1 MSKSNFIVRG
11 GADFSGI
18 QREMNKTEK
27 SLKGFEGRING
38 MFKGVSEGLG
48 IDLGALT
55 KVGLIAAATKKLV
68 DFGKASIGVAA
79 DAVEVQNVV
88 DVTFGKMAKDVD
100 DFAENS
106 VKAYGLSSLAAKH
119 HASTMGAM
127 LKSSGIQGK
136 AVRDMALDLTALA
149 ADMASFYNL
158 DNDVAFQKIM
168 SGMSGMTQPLKEL
181 GINMNIANIEAFAM
195 ANGVNKAWQEMG
207 QAEQTMW
214 RYNYLLS
221 VTKDAQGDF
230 SREIGTWSNQVKI
243 LTMQWEELM
252 GLIGQALIKILLPVV
267 KVLNKALEAI
277 IKIVKGIGE
286 IYTMI
291 TGKEVSV
298 DTKSNTDML
307 GSMPDDKG
315 LKPMLDLPKAN
326 KDIGKTGGKAA
337 KGQKDLGKGID
348 KASKAAK
355 KALAP
360 FDELNILQKNLM
372 DNINGG
378 KSPGGS
384 GPGGGKGPGGLGS
397 FDEGINDM
405 VGNMENTMKTK
416 KTADDMKS
424 IFDDFFTWFMN
435 KWKKLKQTLEMPI
448 KVPAPVFAA
457 IPSPVYNPDWGLV
470 PPLVPVP
477 VFPPIPVPVYNP
489 DWGLDPPPIPQLVF
503 PPILHEEYDLS
514 LETVKAITSGAY
526 ENIKVKT
533 GELKT
538 NVATQWQQMNER
550 VKSETAT
557 MQQRLATTWGVIGAN
572 YQTHRQNMGVIS
584 AGIATVM
591 AANAARGVTTSG
603 RNQNA
608 GLSAMQRS
616 MLSFGR
622 NIGIVAA
629 GASMA
634 LARNLGSGLNAG
646 IRNFNS
652 FFRSTRPAMQ
662 SWASGLLRM
671 SADWGRSFVSNIA
684 SALSTAWSNI
694 RSFASSTGGKL
705 KGWFSENKG
714 TVAKTAIVAGAVV
727 AAGTIALTFPASIP
741 FVAGG
746 LASIP
751 ALAKGGI
758 TNGEMLALVG
768 DNPGGREVVSPL
780 DDLMDMIQVA
790 VSESGSN
797 GSGDV
802 YLTVKIGEDILA
814 EKVASEINRKS
825 RSSGESI
832 IEI

>member
-1 MSKSNFIVRG
+1 MNKSNFIVRG
-11 GADFSGI
+11 GADFSQI
-18 QREMNKTEK
+18 KQEMDKTQK
-27 SLKGFEGRING
+27 QFKGFQSTLSNG
-38 MFKGVSEGLG
+38 LSTLG
-48 IDLGALT
+48 KLTGITLGTAAL
-55 KVGLIAAATKKLV
+55 VN
-68 DFGKASIGVAA
+68 FGKQAIKVSSDI
-79 DAVEVQNVV
+79 EEIQNVTDTV
-88 DVTFGKMAKDVD
+88 FGSMAKDID
-100 DFAENS
+100 NFS
-106 VKAYGLSSLAAKH
+106 KGLIESHGMGELTAKKY
-119 HASTMGAM
+119 ASYLGAM
-127 LKSSGIQGK
+127 MKSSGIQGD
-136 AVRDMALDLTALA
+136 AVRQMSKDLALLT

-158 DNDVAFQKIM
+158 ESDEMFQKMMSAM
-168 SGMSGMTQPLKEL
+168 SGMPMPMKQL
-181 GINMNIANIEAFAM
+181 GINMNIANLEAFALSQ
-195 ANGVNKAWQEMG
+195 GIRKSWQEMT
-207 QAEQTMW
+207 QAEQVMI
-214 RYNYLLS
+214 RYQYLMAA
-221 VTKDAQGDF
+221 TGDAQGDF
-230 SREIGTWSNQVKI
+230 ARNNWNWAHSVKI
-243 LTMQWEELM
+243 LGEKWQEFMGIVGKGLQVVILPLVK
-252 GLIGQALIKILLPVV
+252 GLIKVLDVLIKIA
-267 KVLNKALEAI
+267 KS
-277 IKIVKGIGE
+277 IGE

-298 DTKSNTDML
+298 DTKSNT
-307 GSMPDDKG
+307 SMPDEKEMG
-315 LKPMLDLPKAN
+315 PMLDIPKMN

-337 KGQKDLGKGID
+337 KGEKDLGKGID
-348 KASKAAK
+348 KAAKAAK
-355 KALAP
+355 KAIAP
-360 FDELNILQKNLM
+360 FDELNILQKNLI
-372 DNINGG
+372 DGSKG
-378 KSPGGS
+378 SPGKG
-384 GPGGGKGPGGLGS
+384 GGGGGKGPGGLGG
-397 FDEGINDM
+397 FDDGINNM

-448 KVPAPVFAA
+448 KVPAPIFAEL
-457 IPSPVYNPDWGLV
+457 PNPVYNPDWGLV

-477 VFPPIPVPVYNP
+477 VFPPIPVPVYQP
-489 DWGLDPPPIPQLVF
+489 DWGLNPPPVPQVVF

-514 LETVKAITSGAY
+514 LETVKALTSGAY

-550 VKSETAT
+550 VKSETTT
-557 MQQRLATTWGVIGAN
+557 MQQRLAATWGAIGAN
-572 YQTHRQNMGVIS
+572 YQIHRQNMGVIS
-584 AGIATVM
+584 AGIAAVM
-591 AANAARGVTTSG
+591 IANTSRGVLTSG

-646 IRNFNS
+646 VRNFNS

-780 DDLMDMIQVA
+780 DDLMEMIQVA
-790 VSESGSN
+790 VNESGGN
-797 GSGDV
+797 GSGDI
-802 YLTVKIGEDILA
+802 YLTVKIGEDTLA

-825 RSSGESI
+825 RSSGQSI

>member
-11 GADFSGI
+11 GADFSQI
-18 QREMNKTEK
+18 KREMDKTQK
-27 SLKGFEGRING
+27 QFKGFQ
-38 MFKGVSEGLG
+38 S
-48 IDLGALT
+48 ALT
-55 KVGLIAAATKKLV
+55 TGLSTLGKLTGITLGTAALV
-68 DFGKASIGVAA
+68 NFGKQAIKTSSDLEEI
-79 DAVEVQNVV
+79 QNVTDTV
-88 DVTFGKMAKDVD
+88 FGSMARDVD
-100 DFAENS
+100 EFSKTLIES
-106 VKAYGLSSLAAKH
+106 HGIGELSAKKY
-119 HASTMGAM
+119 ASYMGAM
-127 LKSSGIQGK
+127 LKSSGIQGD
-136 AVRDMALDLTALA
+136 AVRQMSKDLTLLT

-158 DNDVAFQKIM
+158 ETDEMFQKIM
-168 SGMSGMTQPLKEL
+168 SGMSGQSMPLKQL
-181 GINMNIANIEAFAM
+181 GINMNIANLEAFALQQ
-195 ANGVNKAWQEMG
+195 GIRKSWQEMN
-207 QAEQTMW
+207 QAEQVML
-214 RYNYLLS
+214 RYNYLMA
-221 VTKDAQGDF
+221 VTGDAQGDF
-230 SREIGTWSNQVKI
+230 ARNNWNWAHSVKI
-243 LTMQWEELM
+243 LGEKWQEFLGIVGKGLQVVILPLVK
-252 GLIGQALIKILLPVV
+252 GLIKVLDVLIKIA
-267 KVLNKALEAI
+267 KS
-277 IKIVKGIGE
+277 IGE

-307 GSMPDDKG
+307 GPMPDDKD

-360 FDELNILQKNLM
+360 FDELNILQKNLI

-378 KSPGGS
+378 NGS
-384 GPGGGKGPGGLGS
+384 GGLGSGGGKGPGGLGS
-397 FDEGINDM
+397 FDEGINNM

-503 PPILHEEYDLS
+503 PPLLHEEYDLS
-514 LETVKAITSGAY
+514 LETVKALTVGAY

-533 GELKT
+533 VELKT
-538 NVATQWQQMNER
+538 NVTTQWQQMNER

-557 MQQRLATTWGVIGAN
+557 MKQRIATTWGAIEAN
-572 YQTHRQNMGVIS
+572 YKTHRQNMGVIS

-591 AANAARGVTTSG
+591 AANAARGVMTSG

-608 GLSAMQRS
+608 GLSSMQRS
-616 MLSFGR
+616 MLAFGR
-622 NIGIVAA
+622 NVGVMAA

-652 FFRSTRPAMQ
+652 FFRSTVPAMR

-684 SALSTAWSNI
+684 NALSSAWRNI
-694 RSFASSTGGKL
+694 KSFASSTGGKL
-705 KGWFSENKG
+705 QGWFSENKG
-714 TVAKTAIVAGAVV
+714 TIAKTAIVAGAVV

-780 DDLMDMIQVA
+780 DDLMGMIQTA
-790 VSESGSN
+790 VNESNNNTNNSDRPLEVNLIVNDTKLGRAVINSIN
-797 GSGDV
+797 SLQKQEG
-802 YLTVKIGEDILA
+802 KILLDL
-814 EKVASEINRKS
+814 
-825 RSSGESI
+825 
-832 IEI
+832 

>member
-1 MSKSNFIVRG
+1 MAKSNFIVRG
-11 GADFSGI
+11 GADFSQI
-18 QREMNKTEK
+18 KQEMDKTQK
-27 SLKGFEGRING
+27 QFKGF
-38 MFKGVSEGLG
+38 KSTLSSGLSTLGKLTG
-48 IDLGALT
+48 ITLGTAAL
-55 KVGLIAAATKKLV
+55 VN
-68 DFGKASIGVAA
+68 FGKQAIKTSSDLEEI
-79 DAVEVQNVV
+79 QNVTDTV
-88 DVTFGKMAKDVD
+88 FGSMAKDVD
-100 DFAENS
+100 EFSKTLIES
-106 VKAYGLSSLAAKH
+106 HGIGELSAKKY
-119 HASTMGAM
+119 ASYMGAM
-127 LKSSGIQGK
+127 LKSSGIQGD
-136 AVRDMALDLTALA
+136 AVRQMSKDLTLLT

-158 DNDVAFQKIM
+158 ETDEMFQKIM
-168 SGMSGMTQPLKEL
+168 SGMSGQSMPLKQL
-181 GINMNIANIEAFAM
+181 GINMNIANLEAFALSQ
-195 ANGVNKAWQEMG
+195 GIRKSWQEMN
-207 QAEQTMW
+207 QAEQVML
-214 RYNYLLS
+214 RYNYLMA
-221 VTKDAQGDF
+221 VTGDAQGDF
-230 SREIGTWSNQVKI
+230 ARNNWNWAHSVKI
-243 LTMQWEELM
+243 LGEKWQEFLGIVGK
-252 GLIGQALIKILLPVV
+252 GLQVVVLPLVKGLTKVLDVLIKIA
-267 KVLNKALEAI
+267 KS
-277 IKIVKGIGE
+277 IGE

-298 DTKSNTDML
+298 DTKSDTSL
-307 GSMPDDKG
+307 PDEKEMG
-315 LKPMLDLPKAN
+315 PMLDLPKIN

-337 KGQKDLGKGID
+337 KGEKDLGKGID
-348 KASKAAK
+348 KAAKAAK

-360 FDELNILQKNLM
+360 FDELNILQRNLV

-384 GPGGGKGPGGLGS
+384 GSGGGKGLGG
-397 FDEGINDM
+397 FDDGINNM

-435 KWKKLKQTLEMPI
+435 KWKKLKQTLEIPI
-448 KVPAPVFAA
+448 KVPAPIFTEL
-457 IPSPVYNPDWGLV
+457 PSPIYNPDWGLV

-477 VFPPIPVPVYNP
+477 VFPPIPAPVYNP
-489 DWGLDPPPIPQLVF
+489 DWGLDPPPVPQVVF

-514 LETVKAITSGAY
+514 LETVKALTSGAY

-550 VKSETAT
+550 VKSETTT
-557 MQQRLATTWGVIGAN
+557 MQQRLAATWGAIGAN

-591 AANAARGVTTSG
+591 AANAARGVMTSG

-608 GLSAMQRS
+608 GLSSMQRS
-616 MLSFGR
+616 MLAFGR
-622 NIGIVAA
+622 NVGVMAA
-629 GASMA
+629 GASTA

-652 FFRSTRPAMQ
+652 FFRSTIPAMR

-684 SALSTAWSNI
+684 SALSSAWRNI
-694 RSFASSTGGKL
+694 KSFASSTGGKL
-705 KGWFSENKG
+705 QGWFSENKA
-714 TVAKTAIVAGAVV
+714 TIAKTAIVAGAVV

-780 DDLMDMIQVA
+780 DDLMGMIQTA
-790 VSESGSN
+790 VNESNNNTNNSDRPLEVNLIVNDTKLGRAVISSIN
-797 GSGDV
+797 SLQKQEG
-802 YLTVKIGEDILA
+802 KILLDL
-814 EKVASEINRKS
+814 
-825 RSSGESI
+825 
-832 IEI
+832 

>member
-11 GADFSGI
+11 GADFSQI
-18 QREMNKTEK
+18 KQEMDKTQK
-27 SLKGFEGRING
+27 QFKGFQ
-38 MFKGVSEGLG
+38 STLSTGLSTIGKLTG
-48 IDLGALT
+48 ITLGTAAL
-55 KVGLIAAATKKLV
+55 VN
-68 DFGKASIGVAA
+68 FGKQAIKVSSDI
-79 DAVEVQNVV
+79 EEIQNVTDTV
-88 DVTFGKMAKDVD
+88 FGSMAKDID
-100 DFAENS
+100 NFS
-106 VKAYGLSSLAAKH
+106 KGLIESHGMGELTAKKY
-119 HASTMGAM
+119 ASYLGAM
-127 LKSSGIQGK
+127 MKSSGIQGD
-136 AVRDMALDLTALA
+136 AVRQMSKDLALLT

-158 DNDVAFQKIM
+158 ESDEMFQKMMSAM
-168 SGMSGMTQPLKEL
+168 SGMPMPMKQL
-181 GINMNIANIEAFAM
+181 GINMNIANLEAFALSQ
-195 ANGVNKAWQEMG
+195 GIKKSWQEMS
-207 QAEQTMW
+207 QAEQVMI
-214 RYNYLLS
+214 RYQYLMAA
-221 VTKDAQGDF
+221 TGDAQGDF
-230 SREIGTWSNQVKI
+230 ARNNWNWAHSVKI
-243 LTMQWEELM
+243 LGEKWQEFMGIVGKGLQVVILPLVK
-252 GLIGQALIKILLPVV
+252 GLIKVLDLLIKIA
-267 KVLNKALEAI
+267 KS
-277 IKIVKGIGE
+277 IGE

-298 DTKSNTDML
+298 DTKSNT
-307 GSMPDDKG
+307 SMPDEKEMG
-315 LKPMLDLPKAN
+315 PMLDIPKIN

-337 KGQKDLGKGID
+337 KGEKDLGKGID
-348 KASKAAK
+348 KAAKAAK

-360 FDELNILQKNLM
+360 FDELNILQKNLV

-384 GPGGGKGPGGLGS
+384 GSGGGKGPGGLGG
-397 FDEGINDM
+397 FDDGINNM

-435 KWKKLKQTLEMPI
+435 KWKKLKQTLEIPI
-448 KVPAPVFAA
+448 KVPAPIFAEL
-457 IPSPVYNPDWGLV
+457 PNPVYNPDWGLV

-477 VFPPIPVPVYNP
+477 VFPPIPAPVYNP

-503 PPILHEEYDLS
+503 PPLLHEEYDLS
-514 LETVKAITSGAY
+514 LETVKALTSGAY

-802 YLTVKIGEDILA
+802 YLTVKIGEDTLA

>member
-1 MSKSNFIVRG
+1 LSKSNFIVRG
-11 GADFSGI
+11 GADFSQI
-18 QREMNKTEK
+18 KQEMDKTQK
-27 SLKGFEGRING
+27 QFKGFQ
-38 MFKGVSEGLG
+38 STLSTGLSTIGKLTG
-48 IDLGALT
+48 ITLGTAAL
-55 KVGLIAAATKKLV
+55 VN
-68 DFGKASIGVAA
+68 FGKQAIKVSSDI
-79 DAVEVQNVV
+79 EEIQNVTDTV
-88 DVTFGKMAKDVD
+88 FGSMAKDID
-100 DFAENS
+100 NFS
-106 VKAYGLSSLAAKH
+106 KGLIESHGMGELTAKKY
-119 HASTMGAM
+119 ASYLGAM
-127 LKSSGIQGK
+127 MKSSGIQGD
-136 AVRDMALDLTALA
+136 AVRQMSKDLALLT

-158 DNDVAFQKIM
+158 ESDEMFQKMMSAM
-168 SGMSGMTQPLKEL
+168 SGMPMPMKQL
-181 GINMNIANIEAFAM
+181 GINMNIANLEAFALSQ
-195 ANGVNKAWQEMG
+195 GIKKSWQEMS
-207 QAEQTMW
+207 QAEQVMI
-214 RYNYLLS
+214 RYQYLMAA
-221 VTKDAQGDF
+221 TGDAQGDF
-230 SREIGTWSNQVKI
+230 ARNNWNWAHSVKI
-243 LTMQWEELM
+243 LGEKWQEFMGIVGKGLQVVILPLVK
-252 GLIGQALIKILLPVV
+252 GLIKVLDLLIKIA
-267 KVLNKALEAI
+267 KS
-277 IKIVKGIGE
+277 IGE

-298 DTKSNTDML
+298 DTKSNT
-307 GSMPDDKG
+307 SMPDEKEMG
-315 LKPMLDLPKAN
+315 PMLDIPKIN

-337 KGQKDLGKGID
+337 KGEKDLGKGID
-348 KASKAAK
+348 KAAKAAK

-360 FDELNILQKNLM
+360 FDELNILQKNLV

-384 GPGGGKGPGGLGS
+384 GSGGGKGPGGLGG
-397 FDEGINDM
+397 FDDGINNM

-435 KWKKLKQTLEMPI
+435 KWKKLKQTLEIPI
-448 KVPAPVFAA
+448 KVPAPIFAEL
-457 IPSPVYNPDWGLV
+457 PNPVYNPDWGLV

-477 VFPPIPVPVYNP
+477 VFPPIPAPVYNP

-503 PPILHEEYDLS
+503 PPLLHEEYDLS
-514 LETVKAITSGAY
+514 LETVKALTSGAY

-802 YLTVKIGEDILA
+802 YLTVKIGEDTLA